1 MNHHC
6 KLHLKRREDPKNEK
20 SLLYQ
25 NGNNENDGI
34 LDVCL
39 CEPSI
44 PRMRKKIICQTQY
57 ILLGDKNHTSGGF
70 YQICNGHDRIT

>member
-57 ILLGDKNHTSGGF
+57 ILLA
-70 YQICNGHDRIT
+70 RIIPQAVSIRFAMGMIE